1 MKLGFTPEQ
10 EAFRAEAAAWLEE
23 KMSGDFA
30 DIRYERTIFGKIERR
45 RDWERTLGAEGWSVI
60 GYPKK
65 YGGREADIAQ
75 QVIFA
80 EEYARSG
87 APGRSG
93 HIGVELAGPTLLHFG
108 TPKQQDKFIPDIV
121 SGKTLWA
128 QGYSE
133 PGAGSDL
140 SNVRTKARLE
150 NGKWIIDGQ
159 KIWTSGAQ
167 FADWI
172 FVLARTEPCTK
183 GPKGLSFLLVPMDQD
198 GITVRP
204 IKQLTGESEFNA
216 TFFDGAQTHEANIV
230 GEEGQGWRVAMGL
243 LAFER
248 GVGTLGQLTAFQREF
263 DAMIEMAKANGTAHD
278 PLIRQRIGEAF
289 SGLKVM
295 RHSSLRMLSD
305 ESAALQPAAMTYKLY
320 WSAWHKSFTELCLDV
335 AGLTSFVMKGED
347 YDLEQMP
354 YIYLTA
360 RADSIYGGTNQIQRN
375 IVSEHALGMPK
386 EPRGAG

>member
-1 MKLGFTPEQ
+1 MKLGFTAEQ
-10 EAFRAEAAAWLEE
+10 EEFRKEAAAWLTE
-23 KMSGDFA
+23 KMEGDFA
-30 DIRYERTIFGKIERR
+30 DIRYERTVFGKIERR
-45 RDWERTLGAEGWSVI
+45 RDWERVLGAEGWSVI
-60 GYPKK
+60 GYPKE

-80 EEYARSG
+80 EEYAKSG

-108 TPKQQDKFIPDIV
+108 SKEQKDEFIPDMV

-150 NGKWIIDGQ
+150 NGKWIVDGQ
-159 KIWTSGAQ
+159 KIWTSGAHL
-167 FADWI
+167 ADWI
-172 FVLARTEPCTK
+172 FVLARTEPGTK
-183 GPKGLSFLLVPMDQD
+183 GPKGLSFLLMPMDQE

-204 IKQLTGESEFNA
+204 IKQITGESEFNE
-216 TFFDGAQTHEANIV
+216 TFFDGAIADEAHVV
-230 GEEGQGWRVAMGL
+230 GGVGNGWKVAMGL

-263 DAMIEMAKANGTAHD
+263 DAMIKLAKENGSD
-278 PLIRQRIGEAF
+278 KNPLIRQRIGEAF
-289 SGLKVM
+289 TGLKVM

-320 WSAWHKSFTELCLDV
+320 WSAWHKSFTELCIDV
-335 AGLTSFVMKGED
+335 AGMPGFVMETD
-347 YDLEQMP
+347 EYNLQTMP

-375 IVSEHALGMPK
+375 IVAERALGLPR
-386 EPRGAG
+386 EPRGER

>member
-1 MKLGFTPEQ
+1 
-10 EAFRAEAAAWLEE
+10 
-23 KMSGDFA
+23 MSGDFA
-30 DIRYERTIFGKIERR
+30 DIRYERTVFGKIERR
-45 RDWERTLGAEGWSVI
+45 RDWERTLGAEV
-60 GYPKK
+60 
-65 YGGREADIAQ
+65 
-75 QVIFA
+75 
-80 EEYARSG
+80 
-87 APGRSG
+87 
-93 HIGVELAGPTLLHFG
+93 LHFG
-108 TPKQQDKFIPDIV
+108 TKEQQDKFIPDMV

-150 NGKWIIDGQ
+150 NDKWIIDGQ

-172 FVLARTEPCTK
+172 FVLARTEPGTK
-183 GPKGLSFLLVPMDQD
+183 GPRGLSFLLVPMQQD

-204 IKQLTGESEFNA
+204 IKQITGESEFNE
-216 TFFDGAQTHEANIV
+216 TFFDGAITDAENIV
-230 GEEGQGWRVAMGL
+230 GGEGNGWKVAMGL

-263 DAMIEMAKANGTAHD
+263 DAMIELAKENGTAQD

-289 SGLKVM
+289 TGLKVM

-305 ESAALQPAAMTYKLY
+305 ESASLQPAAMTYKLY

-335 AGLTSFVMKGED
+335 AGLSSFTMEGDD
-347 YDLEQMP
+347 YDLPQMP

-375 IVSEHALGMPK
+375 IVSEHALGMPR
-386 EPRGAG
+386 EPRGKS

>member
-10 EAFRAEAAAWLEE
+10 EAFRQEAAAWLTE
-23 KMSGDFA
+23 KMEGDFA
-30 DIRYERTIFGKIERR
+30 DIRYERTIFGKIDRR

-60 GYPKK
+60 GYPKA
-65 YGGREADIAQ
+65 YGGRDAGIAE

-80 EEYARSG
+80 EEYAKSG

-108 TPKQQDKFIPDIV
+108 TQAQKDEFIPDMV

-159 KIWTSGAQ
+159 KIWTSGAHL
-167 FADWI
+167 ADWI
-172 FVLARTEPCTK
+172 FVLARTEPGSK
-183 GPKGLSFLLVPMDQD
+183 GPKGLSFFLVPMDQD

-204 IKQLTGESEFNA
+204 IKQITGESEFNE
-216 TFFDGAQTHEANIV
+216 TFFDGAIADESHVV
-230 GEEGQGWRVAMGL
+230 GGVGNGWKVAMGL

-263 DAMIEMAKANGTAHD
+263 DAMIALAKTNGTDKD

-289 SGLKVM
+289 TGLKVM

-305 ESAALQPAAMTYKLY
+305 DSPALQPAAMTYKLY
-320 WSAWHKSFTELCLDV
+320 WSAWHKSFSELCIDV
-335 AGLTSFVMKGED
+335 AGLDGFTIEGEA
-347 YDLEQMP
+347 YDLKTMP

-375 IVSEHALGMPK
+375 IVSEHALGMPR
-386 EPRGAG
+386 EPRGQG